1 MAYTNV
7 ASCVISIVGSFSNG
21 IDVFKRLRD
30 KRRRRKRSKKLD
42 RADEEELRLS
52 RSLRQGPEDIGR
64 EYQRSVYEAGQYFEI
79 GDGILH
85 VLTWYSCIVLL
96 TS

>member
-42 RADEEELRLS
+42 RVDDEELRLS

-64 EYQRSVYEAGQYFEI
+64 EYQKSVYAAGQDFEI
-79 GDGILH
+79 GDGAANRLLLRINT
-85 VLTWYSCIVLL
+85 LTD
-96 TS
+96 